1 MPNRQHDIQ
10 LSLAESYEYIQ
21 AIIESMHNAVSDRLI
36 QEVCTAKI
44 TSALMQF
51 RACLDYSIKDIYDI
65 VLRPHIGNPKGNIY
79 FPYSLSREGFEESI
93 KNNGLSKLKDYSPTV
108 YNLIESLQSFSPRND
123 WLYILCKGNNDTKH
137 NRHKPQTRIDSELM
151 TINGQQAGI
160 KIENGSRGE
169 IVFINSQINENEIG
183 FLDIDINN
191 HVIITDEK
199 TRKLNINLINWADF
213 TFTDTKINIIDFL
226 QTCYC
231 QLFNYQKELYQIIS
245 SD

>member
-1 MPNRQHDIQ
+1 
-10 LSLAESYEYIQ
+10 
-21 AIIESMHNAVSDRLI
+21 
-36 QEVCTAKI
+36 
-44 TSALMQF
+44 
-51 RACLDYSIKDIYDI
+51 
-65 VLRPHIGNPKGNIY
+65 
-79 FPYSLSREGFEESI
+79 
-93 KNNGLSKLKDYSPTV
+93 
-108 YNLIESLQSFSPRND
+108 
-123 WLYILCKGNNDTKH
+123 
-137 NRHKPQTRIDSELM
+137 M